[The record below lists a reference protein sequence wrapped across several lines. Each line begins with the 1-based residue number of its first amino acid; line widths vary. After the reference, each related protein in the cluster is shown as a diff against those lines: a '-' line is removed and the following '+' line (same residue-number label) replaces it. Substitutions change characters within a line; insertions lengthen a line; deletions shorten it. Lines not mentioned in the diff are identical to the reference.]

1 MGVGLGDYR
10 REIVRAAAI
19 LTGSYVAGTVIKD
32 VEHCNQLVLLFA
44 YTKGSLTSLEYKI
57 EFSDDGGTTW
67 YQEVMSVQSAGTST
81 DTVLE
86 HTFTGA
92 TANLRIAVPIKD
104 SYIRVSAKGTGTVTS
119 SSLAIQAILGTV

>member
-19 LTGSYVAGTVIKD
+19 LTNSYVAGTVIKD
-32 VEHCNQLVLLFA
+32 IEHCNQLVLLFA
-44 YTKGSLTSLEYKI
+44 YTKGSLTSLQYKI
-57 EFSDDGGTTW
+57 EFSDDGGATY
-67 YQEVMSVQSAGTST
+67 YQEIMSVQSSGTST

-92 TANLRIAVPIKD
+92 TANFRVAIPIKD
-104 SYIRVSAKGTGTVTS
+104 SYIRVSAIGTGTVTS